1 MAEPRY
7 PHIERN
13 QALLADKVSWLNILV
28 GFRGF
33 IMLSAALCV
42 CGGDSVPGIILMTTL
57 FVLIFCRTFLHRG
70 IFAFRVVV
78 LHAHISIVA
87 YIELPKCVLASWTPC
102 DEKQRRFASPP
113 ETRWHRGAAHTAN

>member
-1 MAEPRY
+1 MRLPTSKDSRRCAGSFSGACHPGAPFPSLIY
-7 PHIERN
+7 FVG
-13 QALLADKVSWLNILV
+13 LLADKVSWLNILV

-33 IMLSAALCV
+33 IILSAALCV

-87 YIELPKCVLASWTPC
+87 YIEI
-102 DEKQRRFASPP
+102 
-113 ETRWHRGAAHTAN
+113 G